1 MQAKI
6 GKIDQYILDLVGN
19 AIRIQGNWDASTN
32 NPDITGTTVTG
43 NAWIISVEGSTDLG
57 GITDWKVGDMAVL
70 TATGWIKVDNTEP
83 DLSIF
88 VKKDQ
93 TTDPQVIT
101 ATDTTITASDEV
113 YFGDVTDST
122 KLKKDTVQGILD
134 LVPATDLSD
143 YIKKDGSVAFTS
155 EANVLITV
163 TAGEAISAGDICY
176 IKSSSGTAMAFK
188 AKGDAE
194 ATIKGRIVLAP
205 SAVSSG
211 ASGTFL
217 VRGYYKDSGLTV
229 AATYFIST
237 STAGAKVTTA
247 PSSGNFL
254 RVIGWAMS
262 DTSFYFDPS
271 KDYIEV
277 S

>member
-1 MQAKI
+1 MKF
-6 GKIDQYILDLVGN
+6 LVNPFTG
-19 AIRIQGNWDASTN
+19 RHDRVGLEEGDA
-32 NPDITGTTVTG
+32 DARFLKQV
-43 NAWIISVEGSTDLG
+43 
-57 GITDWKVGDMAVL
+57 
-70 TATGWIKVDNTEP
+70 
-83 DLSIF
+83 
-88 VKKDQ
+88 Q
-93 TTDPQVIT
+93 TTDPQKIT
-101 ATDTTITASDEV
+101 ATDVTITASDEI
-113 YFGDVTDST
+113 YYGDVTDST

-134 LVPATDLSD
+134 LVPSPDLSA
-143 YIKKDGSVAFTS
+143 YSKIDGSVAFTA
-155 EANVLITV
+155 EPNVLLSI

-176 IKSSSGTAMAFK
+176 IKSSSGTAKAYK

-205 SAVSSG
+205 SSVSSG

-217 VRGYYKDSGLTV
+217 VRGYYTDSGLTT

-247 PSSGNFL
+247 PTSGNFL
-254 RVIGWAMS
+254 RVLGWAMS
-262 DTSFYFDPS
+262 TTSFYFDPS

>member
-1 MQAKI
+1 LSGAEFSGTVSATNLSGTNTGDQNDH
-6 GKIDQYILDLVGN
+6 GTLDGLSDDDHSQYILAD
-19 AIRIQGNWDASTN
+19 
-32 NPDITGTTVTG
+32 GTR
-43 NAWIISVEGSTDLG
+43 
-57 GITDWKVGDMAVL
+57 
-70 TATGWIKVDNTEP
+70 
-83 DLSIF
+83 
-88 VKKDQ
+88 
-93 TTDPQVIT
+93 
-101 ATDTTITASDEV
+101 
-113 YFGDVTDST
+113 
-122 KLKKDTVQGILD
+122 
-134 LVPATDLSD
+134 
-143 YIKKDGSVAFTS
+143 AFS
-155 EANVLITV
+155 AEANVLITV

-176 IKSSSGTAMAFK
+176 IKSSSGTAKAFK

-194 ATIKGRIVLAP
+194 ATIKGRIVLAT

-217 VRGYYKDSGLTV
+217 VRGYYTDSGLTV

-247 PSSGNFL
+247 PTSGNFL

-262 DTSFYFDPS
+262 ATSFYFDPS